1 LIDLGLHEIQLGEA
15 YCLTA
20 VMQLQHI
27 GSDVTTYHE
36 ARAYHASR
44 TAFAPAVKDHAKQ
57 LLAIRQN
64 VISSV
69 K

>member
-1 LIDLGLHEIQLGEA
+1 
-15 YCLTA
+15 
-20 VMQLQHI
+20 MQLQHI

-36 ARAYHASR
+36 ARAYHAST
-44 TAFAPAVKDHAKQ
+44 TALAPAVKDHAKQ